1 MQDAEGGERVLKT
14 TPQIDNVEVP
24 SAFRPFLHRMS
35 GALLKDQQRPYRLRH
50 ARAFNVCLAMADD
63 DPRLA
68 MQYFEALLQGVEEW
82 NAALDD
88 RHTMDFPFP

>member
-1 MQDAEGGERVLKT
+1 MQDAGAGEAAMRT
-14 TPQIDNVEVP
+14 TPQVESIEVP
-24 SAFRPFLHRMS
+24 ASFRAFLHRMS
-35 GALLKDQQRPYRLRH
+35 GALIEDQQRPYKLRH
-50 ARAFNVCLAMADD
+50 ARAFNVCLALAGD